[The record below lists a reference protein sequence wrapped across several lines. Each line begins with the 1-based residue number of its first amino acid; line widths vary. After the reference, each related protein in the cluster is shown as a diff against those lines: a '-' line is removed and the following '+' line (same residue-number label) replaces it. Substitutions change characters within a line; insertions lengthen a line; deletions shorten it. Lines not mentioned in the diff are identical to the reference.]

1 MAESEG
7 NDIPT
12 APGPRPGKLL
22 AEARARKN
30 LTIPEIAQQ
39 LKLSTSQIEA
49 LEADAY
55 TRLPG
60 TVFVRGFVRNYARL
74 VNLDGEVLI
83 GALDLPHQPTTASA
97 AVPRSSNIPFPDR
110 HPSRWPRYAAALIL
124 LVSALALFI
133 LLTDEREVVV
143 IAHTP
148 PASAPASA
156 APSSATV
163 PETKPATASDTL
175 PPAPTVN
182 TLPQQTPLSAPMPAV
197 AVPAATAS
205 VVAAE
210 GRTVASA
217 SVRSSSVAEVHFTFA
232 TESWVEV
239 RDRSNRILLSQLNP
253 AGTEQRLQGRAPL
266 TLVVGNAHGVRLTY
280 KGAPIDL
287 ALHTRVEVARLTLE

>member
-1 MAESEG
+1 M
-7 NDIPT
+7 
-12 APGPRPGKLL
+12 L

-30 LTIPEIAQQ
+30 LTIPEVAQQ

-55 TRLPG
+55 ARLPG

-74 VNLDGEVLI
+74 VDLDGEVLI
-83 GALDLPHQPTTASA
+83 GALDLPHRPTTASA

-110 HPSRWPRYAAALIL
+110 HPSRWPRYTAALIL
-124 LVSALALFI
+124 LISALAI
-133 LLTDEREVVV
+133 YVLLTDEREVVV

-148 PASAPASA
+148 PASAPVSA

-163 PETKPATASDTL
+163 PETQPATTPDSLL
-175 PPAPTVN
+175 PTPMVN
-182 TLPQQTPLSAPMPAV
+182 TPPSAPAPAV
-197 AVPAATAS
+197 AMPAATAS

-210 GRTVASA
+210 ERTVASVP
-217 SVRSSSVAEVHFTFA
+217 VRSAGAAEVHFTFA
-232 TESWVEV
+232 AESWVEV
-239 RDRSNRILLSQLNP
+239 RDRNNRIVLSQLNP

-280 KGAPIDL
+280 KGVPIDL
-287 ALHTRVEVARLTLE
+287 APHTRVEVARLTLE